1 MDIENYKTDATAK
14 SSADG
19 IPIFCAHDKI
29 LPVKELRPNPKN
41 PNKHPQDQIS
51 LLAKIIKATGWR
63 APITVSAHSG
73 YIVKGHGRYMAALAL
88 GLKEAPVDIQEY
100 STEAEEHAD
109 LVADNRLAEMSNI
122 DNALLTDIFTDINL
136 DEIPAELTGYNK
148 KEFADMLNGLE
159 EWLKDIDQ
167 DADKI
172 PSATQ
177 EIVSKNGDIWILGR
191 HRLICG
197 DCTDKDNL
205 QKLFDSAA
213 PEILLTDPPYCSGG
227 FQESARNSGSKGSI
241 AKQEN
246 NLKIANDTL
255 STRGY
260 QALLKNLI
268 INTPARVLYIFTDW
282 RMWNYLFDVVESSGY
297 GVKNMLVW
305 AKDYAGM
312 GYGWRTQHELIL
324 FAHNTKPNWNNHKG
338 YGNILSVKRQQ
349 NVLHPTQKPL
359 ELILKLLDNTQWA
372 RGVFDPFC
380 GSGTT
385 LIACEDAG
393 QTCYGAELEP
403 RHVDTIVL
411 RYITHTG
418 REDVKLI
425 RDSKEQP
432 AKIIQPLLSAARE
445 I

>member
-1 MDIENYKTDATAK
+1 MDIKNYKTDATSK

-19 IPIFCAHDKI
+19 IPVFCAHDKI
-29 LPVKELRPNPKN
+29 LPTKELRPNPKN

-51 LLAKIIKATGWR
+51 MLSKIIRATGWR
-63 APITVSAHSG
+63 APITVSARSG

-100 STEAEEHAD
+100 STEAEEQAD
-109 LVADNRLAEMSNI
+109 LVADNRLAELSNI
-122 DNALLTDIFTDINL
+122 DNVLLANIFTDINL
-136 DEIPAELTGYNK
+136 DEIPAELTGYNEK
-148 KEFADMLNGLE
+148 DFADALNALDEG
-159 EWLKDIDQ
+159 LKDIDQ
-167 DADKI
+167 NADEL
-172 PSATQ
+172 PSITR
-177 EIVSKNGDIWILGR
+177 EVVSRNGDIWILGR

-197 DCTDKDNL
+197 DCTDKEN
-205 QKLFDSAA
+205 QKKIFNGAA

-227 FQESARNSGSKGSI
+227 FQESGRTSGSKGST
-241 AKQEN
+241 AKEES

-260 QALLKNLI
+260 QALLKKVITNA
-268 INTPARVLYIFTDW
+268 PANVLYIFTDW
-282 RMWNYLFDVVESSGY
+282 RMWVYLFDVVESSGY

-324 FAHNTKPNWNNHKG
+324 FAHNTKPKWNNHKG
-338 YGNILSVKRQQ
+338 YGNVLNVKRQQ
-349 NVLHPTQKPL
+349 NNLHPTQKPL
-359 ELILKLLDNTQWA
+359 ELIIKLLDNTRWA
-372 RGVFDPFC
+372 QGVFEPFC

-385 LIACEDAG
+385 LIACEDVG
-393 QTCYGAELEP
+393 QTCYGIELEP
-403 RHVDTIVL
+403 RYVDAIVL

-425 RDSKEQP
+425 RDGKEQP
-432 AKIIQPLLSAARE
+432 AEIIQPLLSAARE